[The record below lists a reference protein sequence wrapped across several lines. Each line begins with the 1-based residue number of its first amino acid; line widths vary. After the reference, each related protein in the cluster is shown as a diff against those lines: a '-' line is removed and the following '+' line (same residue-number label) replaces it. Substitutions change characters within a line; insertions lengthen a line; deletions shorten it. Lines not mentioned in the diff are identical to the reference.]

1 MYPGASPAQPAPRL
15 AFTWEQKITTH
26 MENLQELQAID
37 VIESSGL
44 EPETVAMLKK
54 NFLPFLEQA
63 REWKSRAK
71 GLVVTDAGQT
81 REMKMAREA
90 RLALREIRVN
100 ADKARKALKAD
111 ALAYGR
117 AVQGVYNTIEAAIK
131 PIEEY
136 LMEQEQFI
144 EIQAKKERER
154 LDAERAAEIRPWVEF
169 GGDLTFSDTPY
180 GNMTPE
186 AWAKYLQAAK
196 DAKDAHEKAEA
207 ERIAKEKAEA
217 EERERLRKENE
228 RLQAEARER
237 ERAAA
242 EERRKMEEQARKE
255 REEAARKLAA
265 ERAERERLEE
275 EARKREEEESKAKA
289 AEEEARRKAEA
300 APDRDKLLAYANE
313 LGTLPVPVSKMSTK
327 AGKQAAEEIMH
338 MVLDLSS
345 AIEDIAN
352 RL

>member
-1 MYPGASPAQPAPRL
+1 MS
-15 AFTWEQKITTH
+15 EIT
-26 MENLQELQAID
+26 ELQAID

-44 EPETVAMLKK
+44 EPETVAMLKSK
-54 NFLPFLEQA
+54 FIPFLEQA
-63 REWKSRAK
+63 REWKSRAE

-100 ADKARKALKAD
+100 ADKTRKALKAD
-111 ALAYGR
+111 ALAYGN
-117 AVQGVYNTIEAAIK
+117 AVQAVFNTIKLAIE
-131 PIEEY
+131 PIEKH
-136 LMEQEQFI
+136 LLDQEQFL

-154 LDAERAAEIRPWVEF
+154 LDAERASELRPYAEF

-180 GNMTPE
+180 GSMTPE
-186 AWAKYLQAAK
+186 GWEKYLQAAK
-196 DAKDAHEKAEA
+196 DAKAAHEKAEA
-207 ERIAKEKAEA
+207 ERIAREKAEA

-228 RLQAEARER
+228 RLQAEARDR

-265 ERAERERLEE
+265 ERAERERLEA
-275 EARKREEEESKAKA
+275 EARKREEEEARRKE

-300 APDRDKLLAYANE
+300 APDKEKLLAYANE
-313 LGTLPVPVSKMSTK
+313 LGTLPVPVSKMSTEE
-327 AGKQAAEEIMH
+327 GKRAAEEIMH
-338 MVLDLSS
+338 MVLELSY